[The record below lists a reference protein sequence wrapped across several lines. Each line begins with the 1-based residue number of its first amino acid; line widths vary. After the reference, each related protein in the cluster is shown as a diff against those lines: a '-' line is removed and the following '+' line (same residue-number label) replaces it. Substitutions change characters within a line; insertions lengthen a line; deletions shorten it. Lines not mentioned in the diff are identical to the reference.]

1 MPAIEPRPKIRIAQN
16 FLDKAIGY
24 ISPVRAA
31 QRMRAR
37 AVMAMAGAYIGASRS
52 RRATKE
58 WTVSKGDA
66 DSDIIFDLPLLRE
79 RSRDLERNAPLAAGA
94 INVTVSNAVGTG
106 LKLQSRIDRE
116 YLGMTDDEADAW
128 EENTEREFR
137 LWADT
142 QECDVSRTL
151 RFSELQEL
159 SFRQSLVNGDSFT
172 ALPKIKRSGSPYALK
187 LMSIEAD
194 RVCNEKWKPDTAELV
209 AGIAKDQ
216 YGAPT
221 AYHVINQNPYGA
233 YIRAKDGYVW
243 QIIPAFGSNTGLRN
257 MIHLFRTTRPG
268 QTRGVPFIAP
278 VIEQIKQIDRYT
290 EAEIMAAVISSMF
303 TVFIESESGD
313 VNFDISGLGEE
324 TGAATSDKD
333 IKLGNGSVVGLSTGD
348 KISTA
353 NPGRPNSAFDPFVK
367 AILEQMGT
375 ALEIPFEVLIRHYQ
389 SSYSASRAALL
400 EAWRFFKGR
409 RVWMASNWC
418 QPIYEIW
425 LYEAIANGRIAAPG
439 YFSDPMIKKAYSG
452 AIWVGDSP
460 GYIDPS
466 KDIDSAQ
473 KRIDLGISTLDEE
486 TALITGGDFEK
497 NLPRIRKE
505 RKIMQEIGLWTPA
518 QSKNAVP
525 VAPAPQTPQ
534 NQPGGQTDEAA

>member
-1 MPAIEPRPKIRIAQN
+1 MPAIQPRPRPRIAQN
-16 FLDKAIGY
+16 LLDRAIGY

-37 AVMAMAGAYIGASRS
+37 AVMAMAGAYIGASRI

-58 WTVSKGDA
+58 WIVSKGDA

-94 INVTVSNAVGTG
+94 INVTVSNAIGTG

-116 YLGMTDDEADAW
+116 YLGMTDEEADAW
-128 EENTEREFR
+128 EENAEREFR
-137 LWADT
+137 MWADS
-142 QECDVSRTL
+142 QECDVARTL

-159 SFRQSLVNGDSFT
+159 SFRQALVNGDSFT
-172 ALPKIKRSGSPYALK
+172 ALPKIKRAGSPYSLK

-216 YGAPT
+216 YGAPK

-233 YIRAKDGYVW
+233 YIRAKEGYDW
-243 QIIPAFGSNTGLRN
+243 QIIPAFGESTGLRN
-257 MIHLFRTTRPG
+257 MIHLFRMTRPG

-278 VIEQIKQIDRYT
+278 IIEQIKQIDRYT

-303 TVFIESESGD
+303 TVFVKSESGD
-313 VNFDISGLGEE
+313 ANFDITNMTDE
-324 TGAATSDKD
+324 TGATTSDVD
-333 IKLGNGSVVGLSTGD
+333 VKLGSGLVIGLPTGNS
-348 KISTA
+348 IETA
-353 NPGRPNSAFDPFVK
+353 NPSRPNSAFDPFVK
-367 AILEQMGT
+367 AILEQIGT
-375 ALEIPFEVLIRHYQ
+375 ALEIPFEVLIRHFS

-425 LYEAIANGRIAAPG
+425 LYEAIANERIAAPG
-439 YFSDPMIKKAYSG
+439 YFSDPMIRKAYSG

-460 GYIDPS
+460 GYIDPQ
-466 KDIDSAQ
+466 KDVDSAQ
-473 KRIDLGISTLDEE
+473 KRVELGISTLDEE

-505 RKIMQEIGLWTPA
+505 RKIMQEIGLWSPA
-518 QSKNAVP
+518 QSKNP
-525 VAPAPQTPQ
+525 NPGAPQAPQ
-534 NQPGGQTDEAA
+534 NKQGGQTDEAA